1 MGLQSAFNK
10 YFSGE
15 PNKNIGPFRNIT
27 GCDLNVKCNKYGRDR
42 IHYFKRL
49 MDFMIVEYKRL
60 NYWFENPSDDQI
72 KVMYDKASPKVFS
85 LCKSQ
90 RAEAFKWNT
99 LSRKVYTA
107 AKNNSPNQ

>member
-1 MGLQSAFNK
+1 
-10 YFSGE
+10 
-15 PNKNIGPFRNIT
+15 
-27 GCDLNVKCNKYGRDR
+27 
-42 IHYFKRL
+42 
-49 MDFMIVEYKRL
+49 MDFMIVECKRL

-72 KVMYDKASPKVFS
+72 KVMYDRASPQVFS

-107 AKNNSPNQ
+107 ATNNSPNQ